1 MFCSI
6 FYGIHCIC
14 KTEYSAERRGK
25 SIRVAFTWM
34 WFTWMGIKTMQI
46 IWIKIR
52 NPGTVYMWY
61 VGMLG
66 KKWKKMWHVVTW
78 VLARCVHGRKAR
90 WCVFQR
96 TENVSQLHLQG
107 YKKIGACPA
116 LQFNTQTVVWD
127 GRNVKSMFKMFEN
140 YIRNSGKVSFRPVL
154 LRYHG
159 T

>member
-6 FYGIHCIC
+6 FYRIHCIC

-25 SIRVAFTWM
+25 SIRVAFKWM
-34 WFTWMGIKTMQI
+34 WFTWMWIKTMQI

-78 VLARCVHGRKAR
+78 VLARCVHGRKAK

-96 TENVSQLHLQG
+96 TENVSQLHSQG

-116 LQFNTQTVVWD
+116 LRFNTQKVVWD
-127 GRNVKSMFKMFEN
+127 GCTSMYKMFEN

-154 LRYHG
+154 LRYHLES
-159 T
+159 

>member
-1 MFCSI
+1 MQELF
-6 FYGIHCIC
+6 IC
-14 KTEYSAERRGK
+14 E
-25 SIRVAFTWM
+25 
-34 WFTWMGIKTMQI
+34 
-46 IWIKIR
+46 
-52 NPGTVYMWY
+52 
-61 VGMLG
+61 MLVCWAKNE
-66 KKWKKMWHVVTW
+66 KKCGTW

-96 TENVSQLHLQG
+96 TENVSQWHSQG

-154 LRYHG
+154 LRDHLES
-159 T
+159 